1 MGCRLVRGKIR
12 FPGTPGLI
20 ARVGATS
27 TELLSRERMSGTHVM
42 LCADVNRDTEDTVA
56 IQVSGNLESGN
67 VYRQDGYVLELHQWL
82 EGDPE
87 SLNGRHWTIGSV
99 PVQ

>member
-1 MGCRLVRGKIR
+1 ML
-12 FPGTPGLI
+12 

-27 TELLSRERMSGTHVM
+27 TEPLTRERMNGTHVM
-42 LCADVNRDTEDTVA
+42 LCAGVNRDTEDTVA
-56 IQVSGNLESGN
+56 IRVLGDIESGS

-87 SLNGRHWTIGSV
+87 SLNGRHWTLGSE
-99 PVQ
+99 PVH